1 MARPSPGRRAAAELQ
16 SLSPI
21 GTAGAVFISPRT
33 GPRRGQT
40 VSHSD
45 AFVPNIVPN
54 SPREARSFDC
64 SPRTLSLLS
73 LSLSL
78 SLSLWT
84 VRTASSVCSADK
96 VEVPNLYLS
105 ARTCRSLGSA

>member
-78 SLSLWT
+78 SLDGAHSQLSL
-84 VRTASSVCSADK
+84 
-96 VEVPNLYLS
+96 
-105 ARTCRSLGSA
+105 LGG